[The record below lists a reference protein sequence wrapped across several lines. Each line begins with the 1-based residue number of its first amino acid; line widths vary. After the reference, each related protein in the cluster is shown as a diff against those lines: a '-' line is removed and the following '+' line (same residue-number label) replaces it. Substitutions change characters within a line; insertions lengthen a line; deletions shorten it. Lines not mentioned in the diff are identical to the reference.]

1 MPTPLS
7 VNRNSKNS
15 VFIKLFE
22 DKNRVL
28 QLYREFHPE
37 AVDITVDDISVTTLE
52 SVIVNSQYNDLG
64 FTVGNRYVFLIEAQ
78 SRWNPNIA
86 LRILFYFVETLRRY
100 LADTNQSEHSYSKVK
115 VPKPELYVF
124 YSGSTQKPEMISLSE
139 EFFDGDPNIELK
151 IRVLSKV
158 DDSLSGQ
165 YIGFCKIFDEQYQLY
180 KKSNNKM
187 KIAKETYRICIEKG
201 YLSEFM
207 KEHEKEVIDMMA
219 ELFDETYMREQYDKV
234 ARIESMAEGE
244 IKGAENEKTNTV
256 LRMLADNVPFES
268 IVKYAAVSMDQ
279 VKKIA
284 AEHKPIQA

>member
-1 MPTPLS
+1 
-7 VNRNSKNS
+7 
-15 VFIKLFE
+15 
-22 DKNRVL
+22 
-28 QLYREFHPE
+28 
-37 AVDITVDDISVTTLE
+37 
-52 SVIVNSQYNDLG
+52 
-64 FTVGNRYVFLIEAQ
+64 
-78 SRWNPNIA
+78 
-86 LRILFYFVETLRRY
+86 
-100 LADTNQSEHSYSKVK
+100 
-115 VPKPELYVF
+115 
-124 YSGSTQKPEMISLSE
+124 
-139 EFFDGDPNIELK
+139 
-151 IRVLSKV
+151 
-158 DDSLSGQ
+158 
-165 YIGFCKIFDEQYQLY
+165 
-180 KKSNNKM
+180 M

>member
-86 LRILFYFVETLRRY
+86 LRILFYFVETLRRH
-100 LADTNQSEHSYSKVK
+100 LVDTNQSEHSYSKVK
-115 VPKPELYVF
+115 IPKPEMYVF

-284 AEHKPIQA
+284 AEHRPIQA